1 MKTLK
6 TYRSVCL
13 QIAAFALAFAF
24 VIQARAASPRED
36 LVHAYVLLKLANH
49 NYAGHRE
56 AAIKEL
62 EIAGHDLGLDL
73 HGRGSERERQ
83 LKSDEQLAEAGRILH
98 YTRDRLDAH
107 DRERA
112 AAHVDRAMHEID
124 LALRV
129 K

>member
-1 MKTLK
+1 MKTYK
-6 TYRSVCL
+6 SVCL

-24 VIQARAASPRED
+24 VIQARAAGPREE
-36 LVHAYVLLKLANH
+36 LVHAYILLKMANH
-49 NYAGHRE
+49 NYAGHRVL
-56 AAIKEL
+56 AMKEL

-73 HGRGSERERQ
+73 RGHGSKHEQQ
-83 LKSDEQLAEAGRILH
+83 LKSDELLAEAGRILH

-112 AAHVDRAMHEID
+112 ADHVDRAMHEID